1 MLRTLIMFRYIMATK
16 TLPDEQNV
24 PPREL
29 TETESAAIDW
39 AGLLANLG
47 KKVLHVGGGPSTEQL
62 FELARFEPGQHVLDA
77 GCGVGTT
84 AIEIA
89 SRFDCQ
95 VTAIDIAPS
104 MIEHAAANVRAA
116 GLEDSVTVK
125 RGDILALEFPDDTF
139 DRVVAE
145 SVVVFVDR
153 PRAASE
159 LARVCRPDG
168 YVVDV
173 EAYFVNET
181 PADVLEGSQELF
193 PGMDPEEPEGWVDL
207 YSSAG
212 LTDIEYM
219 SGPGEFVGPAYMIRD
234 EGLGGFLKFLGRLV
248 THPEY
253 LRQFVTKM
261 PRVRRVQPYVEYIVL
276 AGRKP
281 A

>member
-1 MLRTLIMFRYIMATK
+1 MATK

-62 FELARFEPGQHVLDA
+62 FELAHFEPGQHVLDA

-104 MIEHAAANVRAA
+104 MIDRAATNVRAA
-116 GLEDSVTVK
+116 GLEDSVTVQQ
-125 RGDILALEFPDDTF
+125 GDILALEFPDDTF
-139 DRVVAE
+139 NRVVIE
-145 SVVVFVDR
+145 SVVMFVDR
-153 PRAASE
+153 SRAARE
-159 LARVCRPDG
+159 VFRVCKPNG
-168 YVVDV
+168 YVVDH
-173 EAYFVNET
+173 EAYFIRET
-181 PADVLEGSQELF
+181 PADVLESSQELF
-193 PGMDPEEPEGWVDL
+193 PGMVLEDPEGWADL
-207 YSSAG
+207 YRSAG
-212 LTDIEYM
+212 FTDIAYV
-219 SGPGEFVGPAYMIRD
+219 SGPAEFIGPAYMIRD
-234 EGLGGFLKFLGRLV
+234 EGLGGFLKILGQLL
-248 THPEY
+248 THPAY
-253 LRQFVTKM
+253 LRQMAGTM
-261 PRVRRVQPYVEYIVL
+261 PRVRRVQPYIDYIVL
-276 AGRKP
+276 ASRKP